1 MTERVR
7 LDLLLVERGLAPTRA
22 KAQALLLAGLVM
34 SGERRLDKPGA
45 LVPRDLPLHV
55 APGRRYVSRGGGKLA
70 PALARF
76 GIEAAGRTALD
87 VGASTGGFTQVL
99 LESGAASVLALDV
112 GRGQLDWSLRN
123 DRRVIVLDGVNAR
136 YLTPEALPHR
146 PSLAVV
152 DVSFIS
158 LRQVL
163 PSVCSCLAPEADVV
177 ALVKPQFEVGRERVG
192 KHGIVSDK
200 AAWDD
205 VLVSLVGFAREDGL
219 GPRAIA
225 RSAVAGAT
233 GNVEFFLHLRPGS
246 PAAAAASLDADRRTA
261 VDGDDE

>member
-1 MTERVR
+1 M
-7 LDLLLVERGLAPTRA
+7 
-22 KAQALLLAGLVM
+22 LLAGLVT

-45 LVPRDLPLHV
+45 LVPLDLPIDV
-55 APGRRYVSRGGGKLA
+55 APGRRYVSRGAGKLA

-76 GIEAAGRTALD
+76 GIEAAGRAALD

-99 LESGAASVLALDV
+99 LEAGATSIVALDV

-123 DRRVIVLDGVNAR
+123 DPRVTVLDGVNAR
-136 YLTPEALPHR
+136 YLTASALPGA
-146 PSLAVV
+146 PTLAVV

-163 PSVCSCLAPEADVV
+163 PSVCSCLAPGADVV

-192 KHGIVSDK
+192 KHGIVDDK

-205 VLVSLVGFAREDGL
+205 VLVTLVAFTREAGL

-225 RSAVAGAT
+225 RSAVPGAT

-246 PAAAAASLDADRRTA
+246 PAATAGVLDVERRAA
-261 VDGDDE
+261 VDAEDA